1 MPIVNFHLVEG
12 LTTPAQDERLLIGAC
27 QLYAE
32 VLKAP
37 MERVRAFITLHKAT
51 HFAVAGGLAA
61 HNGLHAPYFEF
72 IVLDGRPLEDR
83 HRLMR
88 GFTDLL
94 VDALGVRRSAG
105 NLAQVLNQLGE
116 ELTARGDIR
125 FKPVKEVHGHTT
137 AEVSVGIL
145 LGFFIA
151 LAFCSL

>member
-94 VDALGVRRSAG
+94 VDALGVRRDLVRGSCRRVEPQDWAIG
-105 NLAQVLNQLGE
+105 GEPASVIRKDEAAARASLN
-116 ELTARGDIR
+116 T
-125 FKPVKEVHGHTT
+125 PPP
-137 AEVSVGIL
+137 
-145 LGFFIA
+145 
-151 LAFCSL
+151 